1 MVKFEVVNE
10 LSLKITTDQQGG
22 VVYTKAGAFIGGRSY
37 GGKNYQFEKMLLG
50 PGGNPLQ
57 AALGQLG
64 RRFTGENLPLMKV
77 TCRGAT
83 ELFYANEAQHVVV
96 MHLNPGETLSV
107 ESENILAFTPDCR
120 YSVRFLAQ
128 GVISQKGLATST
140 ITGNGPDSYAA
151 IIIDGNPIVLSNVND
166 GTYMT
171 ADPDAVVAWIGA
183 DPGFKLDLSW
193 KNLIG
198 QASGESYMFEW
209 TRPATVIIQP
219 NERTSGIDVGIDGR
233 GGRPTRQDNNLFR
246 QDGNQMLG
254 QIGNAMGGA
263 FGGST
268 PQQGGGLGGALGG
281 ILGGMMGGGNNGF

>member
-96 MHLNPGETLSV
+96 MRLNPGETLSV

-254 QIGNAMGGA
+254 QMGNAMGGA
-263 FGGST
+263 FGGN